1 MFILPI
7 NIHRIDE
14 SSGCSTVSP
23 PLYHPVRH
31 NPHVHMIRCP
41 VCKSD
46 EIYAIVGGYIGQ
58 IYRCKSCGYRGS
70 LVVECRDEKGRD
82 RECK

>member
-1 MFILPI
+1 MNLGVFRPSHHPFIIP
-7 NIHRIDE
+7 
-14 SSGCSTVSP
+14 STT
-23 PLYHPVRH
+23 
-31 NPHVHMIRCP
+31 PHIHMIRCP
-41 VCKSD
+41 VCRSD
-46 EIYAIVGGYIGQ
+46 EIYTIVGGYVGQ